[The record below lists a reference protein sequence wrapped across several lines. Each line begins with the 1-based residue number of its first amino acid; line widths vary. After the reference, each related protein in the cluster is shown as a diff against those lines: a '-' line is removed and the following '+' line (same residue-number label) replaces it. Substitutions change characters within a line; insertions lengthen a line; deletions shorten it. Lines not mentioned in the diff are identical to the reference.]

1 MGQTAT
7 ESPVHLVSLGQSN
20 SATVENW
27 DNCLEEERGQ
37 ADCWCWQRCNG
48 SAVVFATAHPCL
60 LELSMNLR
68 EVFAVLGEGPY
79 HVKALVM
86 CNQQSTIW
94 KFREPPLTAL
104 LSTAHLALRHD
115 VGEHLGQLR
124 QRVARP
130 RHGSRL
136 HHPHLHRGI
145 RIESLC
151 LVTEMSLLFV
161 CRLVS
166 YLHIRHQTASGAVL
180 VLIWIRTKFARA
192 PGCHLIS
199 HL

>member
-1 MGQTAT
+1 MKI
-7 ESPVHLVSLGQSN
+7 SLPS
-20 SATVENW
+20 
-27 DNCLEEERGQ
+27 
-37 ADCWCWQRCNG
+37 
-48 SAVVFATAHPCL
+48 
-60 LELSMNLR
+60 
-68 EVFAVLGEGPY
+68 
-79 HVKALVM
+79 
-86 CNQQSTIW
+86 
-94 KFREPPLTAL
+94 LTAL

-145 RIESLC
+145 EFLC

-166 YLHIRHQTASGAVL
+166 YLHIRHQTASGVGADLNPSKVCPSSRL
-180 VLIWIRTKFARA
+180 SSHQS
-192 PGCHLIS
+192 PLIS
-199 HL
+199 THSLSWEPRGVVIMIHCGTLPTHSNCDHNISSETNPSRIIADRDKKINTRIIKYLLEVCCCCATF

>member
-1 MGQTAT
+1 MKI
-7 ESPVHLVSLGQSN
+7 SLPS
-20 SATVENW
+20 
-27 DNCLEEERGQ
+27 
-37 ADCWCWQRCNG
+37 
-48 SAVVFATAHPCL
+48 
-60 LELSMNLR
+60 
-68 EVFAVLGEGPY
+68 
-79 HVKALVM
+79 
-86 CNQQSTIW
+86 
-94 KFREPPLTAL
+94 LTAL

-166 YLHIRHQTASGAVL
+166 YLHIRHQTASGAVRCWCWFESEQSL
-180 VLIWIRTKFARA
+180 PELQVVISSVTSNFHSQPQLGASWSCHYDPLWNTADTFQLWSQYFIWNKSIQDHCR
-192 PGCHLIS
+192 S
-199 HL
+199 WQEN